1 MFKKK
6 EPRFQ
11 LKVSAAEQRL
21 IDEMID
27 KTGVANEYELFIN
40 AAVLLQWAIRQAE
53 HGRKI
58 VSMSPDDEQFIEL
71 KVSTFR
77 SVKQRYSPDHY
88 PTLIDEDGEWILSD
102 IEVK

>member
-11 LKVSAAEQRL
+11 LKVSAEEQRIL
-21 IDEMID
+21 DEMID

-40 AAVLLQWAIRQAE
+40 AAVLLRWAIRQAE

-58 VSMSPDDEQFIEL
+58 VSMSPDNERFIEL

-77 SVKQRYSPDHY
+77 SVKQRFSPDNY
-88 PTLIDEDGEWILSD
+88 PSLIDETGDWILSD
-102 IEVK
+102 DEMK

>member
-58 VSMSPDDEQFIEL
+58 VSMDPDHERFIEL

-102 IEVK
+102 IEVR